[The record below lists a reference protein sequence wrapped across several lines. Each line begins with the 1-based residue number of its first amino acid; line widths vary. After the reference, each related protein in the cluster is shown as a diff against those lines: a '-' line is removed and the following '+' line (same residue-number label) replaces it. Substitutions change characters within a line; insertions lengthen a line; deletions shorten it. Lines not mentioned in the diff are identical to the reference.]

1 LLESSPRARAE
12 PVEAFVPLE
21 PVARLPPDLR
31 TRIVLHGGSESWS
44 LKQGRALSYRQ
55 IDRVDWVGRG

>member
-1 LLESSPRARAE
+1 
-12 PVEAFVPLE
+12 VPLE
-21 PVARLPPDLR
+21 PLARLPSDLR

-44 LKQGRALSYRQ
+44 SKQGRALSYRQ